1 MTEVL
6 ATVTSKGQVTVP
18 AEVRRR
24 LGIRPRDKLAFVL
37 DGDVVRLVRRGSVVA
52 RTAGALKGSARPM
65 SAEEMREAAE
75 AAIADEVA
83 ERMSR

>member
-1 MTEVL
+1 MVEVL
-6 ATVTSKGQVTVP
+6 ATVTVKGQVTVP

-52 RTAGALKGSARPM
+52 RTAGVLRGASTPM
-65 SAEEMREAAE
+65 TAEEMREAAE
-75 AAIADEVA
+75 IAIASDVV

>member
-1 MTEVL
+1 MVELL
-6 ATVTSKGQVTVP
+6 ATVTDKGQVTVP

-37 DGDVVRLVRRGSVVA
+37 DGDTVRLVRRGSVVA
-52 RTAGALKGSARPM
+52 RTAGVLKGASTPV

-75 AAIADEVA
+75 IAIASEVV